1 VIEQPDSPQAL
12 DRAEAAP
19 GPAKTDAGVFRVKIV
34 HCSSTELYAAPKEL
48 PLTRGDL
55 VVVNTRY
62 GTELGCVQGPV
73 GGETAK
79 DLQPVLRKATQKDLE
94 SFESNREREAKAF
107 RVCREKIVEHGLSM
121 KLISAHYLLEE
132 SKILFYFTAETRV
145 DFRELVRDLVAV
157 FKKRIE
163 LRQIGV
169 RDESRVV
176 GGMGICGR
184 TFCCH
189 GITDKLR
196 AVSIK
201 MAKEQNLTLNSMKI
215 SGPCGRLLCC
225 LSYEYDTYREV
236 RRSLPQEGTRLKIEG
251 RSYRVADI
259 NVFLR
264 QVRLD
269 GEEGASLFVGFQSFS
284 RDPEGQHWT
293 VRTP

>member
-1 VIEQPDSPQAL
+1 MEQQQNTGTEPEPQTRIEPEG
-12 DRAEAAP
+12 RE
-19 GPAKTDAGVFRVKIV
+19 AGVFRVRIV
-34 HCSSTELYAAPKEL
+34 HCSSTELYSAPEGL
-48 PLTRGDL
+48 PLRRGDF

-73 GGETAK
+73 RAEAPK
-79 DLQPVLRKATQKDLE
+79 DLQAVLRKATQRDME
-94 SFESNREREAKAF
+94 CYQSNREREEKAF
-107 RVCREKIVEHGLSM
+107 RICREKIAEHGLDM

-132 SKILFYFTAETRV
+132 AKILFYFSAESRV

-169 RDESRVV
+169 RDESRVI

-225 LSYEYDTYREV
+225 LSYEYETYREV
-236 RRSLPQEGTRLKIEG
+236 RRSLPQEGARLNIEG
-251 RSYRVADI
+251 RTYRVVDI

-269 GEEGASLFVGFQSFS
+269 GEDGSSLFVGFQSFVH
-284 RDPEGQHWT
+284 DPEGHHWSVT
-293 VRTP
+293 VP